1 MDYERLSSL
10 DDRSSLTSAVQ
21 RPLNKIIFFEFFILY
36 FRTEKLLKNILRR
49 ADPRSGTARKSFF
62 FSRLNSNETWK
73 RKKKKEKA
81 CQEEFE
87 QLWSE
92 SSINHGINHAR
103 PNNSNETIILDE
115 RLIGESSKIRGRSSE
130 NIRFSLFNS
139 LPVPSQVQNRSAY
152 LIQNASACLAF
163 FFSSRKKTKTP

>member
-62 FSRLNSNETWK
+62 FPRLNSNE
-73 RKKKKEKA
+73 
-81 CQEEFE
+81 
-87 QLWSE
+87 
-92 SSINHGINHAR
+92 N
-103 PNNSNETIILDE
+103 
-115 RLIGESSKIRGRSSE
+115 
-130 NIRFSLFNS
+130 
-139 LPVPSQVQNRSAY
+139 
-152 LIQNASACLAF
+152 
-163 FFSSRKKTKTP
+163 

>member
-49 ADPRSGTARKSFF
+49 ADPEQLEKVFF
-62 FSRLNSNETWK
+62 FLVWIRMKLENE
-73 RKKKKEKA
+73 KKKKGKA